1 MVLMHRKG
9 GPPHAARLLPSHVAM
24 EGGRKRVYLL
34 PGNLHA
40 SDEPSQIATILGS
53 CVSICLWDKR
63 RRAGGMNHFLL
74 PASAEDGPTSS
85 RFADVATLM
94 LLEQLRAVGCQRAD
108 LVAKIYG
115 GSAVFRS
122 ENQYAASLGA
132 KNVAAALHLMQ
143 NAGIPVVAQET
154 GGERGRKVIFHTDDG
169 IVWSRRI

>member
-1 MVLMHRKG
+1 MGDMQPKPDTPQFG
-9 GPPHAARLLPSHVAM
+9 FWAPSNVVT
-24 EGGRKRVYLL
+24 EGGRERVYLL
-34 PGNLHA
+34 PGNLHV
-40 SDEPSQIATILGS
+40 STEPCQITTILGS

-85 RFADVATLM
+85 RFADVATRM
-94 LLEQLRAVGCQRAD
+94 LLEQLRALGCQRAD

-115 GSAVFRS
+115 GSTVFRS

-132 KNVAAALHLMQ
+132 NNVAAALRLMQ

-154 GGERGRKVIFHTDDG
+154 GGERGQKIIFHTDDG
-169 IVWSRRI
+169 VVWSRRI